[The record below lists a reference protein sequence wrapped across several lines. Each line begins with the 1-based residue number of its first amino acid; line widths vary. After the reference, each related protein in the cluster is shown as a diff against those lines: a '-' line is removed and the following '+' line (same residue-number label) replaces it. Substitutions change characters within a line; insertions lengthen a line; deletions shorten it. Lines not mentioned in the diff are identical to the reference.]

1 MVKKDNI
8 ISIPLGENLLVEINL
23 MKEKIENN
31 PNTLEVIENYYN
43 KFKKEIKDNLINLNK
58 EIPATF
64 DLIIC
69 LNKYD
74 YVVISFSVYFKDK
87 KESKE
92 IFSQILKEFIS
103 SNKKYEILSVIS
115 FFEAT
120 YKKIEMNNDEFKNIN
135 EIDLNKLKNIEDKDC
150 ILFQCEEKDTISC
163 ESYEIIRFNEGT
175 IISDKIAFSTLRN
188 KNKNDIGGIFSNF
201 IS

>member
-120 YKKIEMNNDEFKNIN
+120 YKKIEMNKDEFKNIN

-188 KNKNDIGGIFSNF
+188 KNKNDIGGTFSNF

>member
-87 KESKE
+87 KESKK

-103 SNKKYEILSVIS
+103 SNKKCEILSVIS

>member
-74 YVVISFSVYFKDK
+74 HVVISFSVYFKDK

-120 YKKIEMNNDEFKNIN
+120 YKKIEMNKDEFKNIN

>member
-120 YKKIEMNNDEFKNIN
+120 YKKIEMNKDEFKNIN

-175 IISDKIAFSTLRN
+175 IISDKIAFSTLRD
-188 KNKNDIGGIFSNF
+188 KNKSNIGGIFSNF

>member
-74 YVVISFSVYFKDK
+74 YVVISFSVYFKDE
-87 KESKE
+87 KESKK

-120 YKKIEMNNDEFKNIN
+120 YKKIEMNKDEFKNIN
-135 EIDLNKLKNIEDKDC
+135 EIDLNKLKNIENKDC

-188 KNKNDIGGIFSNF
+188 KNKNDIEGIFSNF

>member
-120 YKKIEMNNDEFKNIN
+120 YKKIEMNKDEFKNIN

>member
-8 ISIPLGENLLVEINL
+8 ISIPLGENLLIEINL

-120 YKKIEMNNDEFKNIN
+120 YKKIEMNKDEFKNIN

>member
-74 YVVISFSVYFKDK
+74 YIVISFSVYFKDK

-120 YKKIEMNNDEFKNIN
+120 YKKIEMNKDEFKNIN

>member
-120 YKKIEMNNDEFKNIN
+120 YKKIEMNKDEFKNIN

-188 KNKNDIGGIFSNF
+188 KNKNDIRGIFSNF

>member
-120 YKKIEMNNDEFKNIN
+120 YKKIERMN
-135 EIDLNKLKNIEDKDC
+135 LK
-150 ILFQCEEKDTISC
+150 ILMK
-163 ESYEIIRFNEGT
+163 
-175 IISDKIAFSTLRN
+175 
-188 KNKNDIGGIFSNF
+188 
-201 IS
+201 